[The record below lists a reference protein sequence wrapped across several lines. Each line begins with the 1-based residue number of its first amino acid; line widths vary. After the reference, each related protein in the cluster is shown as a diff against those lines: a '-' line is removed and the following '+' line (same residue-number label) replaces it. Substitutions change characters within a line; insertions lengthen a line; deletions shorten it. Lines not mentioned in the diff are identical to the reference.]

1 MKSKEGISVV
11 SVIGVHLRLNQL
23 HIYFTLHVVSFGY
36 KYKCKLFGSYVAILA
51 ALIKYLMLTICVQT
65 FHLLFKNSLFDEFR
79 PPVQINML
87 IIITEP
93 SELVKKV
100 YLYLTVCQ
108 RLSFT
113 FFHFF
118 INPPPKKK
126 SLIRSVVVG
135 LSVLVLG

>member
-1 MKSKEGISVV
+1 
-11 SVIGVHLRLNQL
+11 
-23 HIYFTLHVVSFGY
+23 
-36 KYKCKLFGSYVAILA
+36 
-51 ALIKYLMLTICVQT
+51 MLTICVQT

-118 INPPPKKK
+118 ITPTPQKKITHTQRGRRAVSARAGLMYIFLK
-126 SLIRSVVVG
+126 IYCALQQFHIARALHIYDCNNFEVATRAARLVG
-135 LSVLVLG
+135 ATAKRQDKYENS

>member
-1 MKSKEGISVV
+1 
-11 SVIGVHLRLNQL
+11 
-23 HIYFTLHVVSFGY
+23 
-36 KYKCKLFGSYVAILA
+36 
-51 ALIKYLMLTICVQT
+51 MLTICVQT